1 METSSQSSSVTGSSV
16 LVAVSNPVVDD
27 NSTSSVSG
35 VEDCDTEAVPES
47 EQSSSINSSSITPT
61 DDESIMVFD
70 SNEVSAI
77 IHSNDQSEGNIDSS
91 LGALTSNLQLPSQQW
106 VIQWQTDSTAIC
118 KISPLSGSSAL
129 VITHCIIVN
138 SDFSWLVYIHR
149 NQVDQMRC
157 PALSNVPEKLSSQS
171 LQMLVSLLERFNV
184 CPGHPDKHFV
194 EMGISKN
201 GKFLSKDGKKI
212 VAKVDDYSKVFLNG
226 KRYDVT
232 VRSSNCELVV
242 QGSKCASCIMY
253 RDSLRRMHHRL
264 LKQKSFSPSHRLS
277 SSSRVNMRYL
287 SSPEK
292 KKRYTSL
299 RSRFDSKCKE
309 HKRLK
314 ETIEHFT
321 KSNGIELQPD
331 LNSDFEA
338 IMKEM
343 TQKVHEDCPVGSF
356 RRIFWDQQM
365 KAFST
370 NDNRQIRW
378 HPAMIKWCLHMK
390 FLSSG
395 AYNAL
400 RSSGLVKLPSDR
412 TLRDYTH
419 WIRAGAGFQDQVDVE
434 LVKEANIGE
443 EKNKYLVL
451 LWDEMK
457 IKEDLVFDK
466 NTCQLIGFTDLGD
479 INNHLDNFERQCS
492 SNNTSSDVATH
503 MLMFM
508 VRGLCSHL
516 EYPYAQ
522 FPTRGA
528 TADSLFPIVW
538 ESVQRLESSGFKVI
552 AFTCDGASS
561 NRIFQNASEREET
574 YV

>member
-1 METSSQSSSVTGSSV
+1 METSSQSSSVTGSSI

-138 SDFSWLVYIHR
+138 SDFSWLVYIHC

-157 PALSNVPEKLSSQS
+157 PALSNVPEKLFSQS

-201 GKFLSKDGKKI
+201 GKFLSKDGENI

-242 QGSKCASCIMY
+242 QGSKCV
-253 RDSLRRMHHRL
+253 MH
-264 LKQKSFSPSHRLS
+264 
-277 SSSRVNMRYL
+277 
-287 SSPEK
+287 
-292 KKRYTSL
+292 
-299 RSRFDSKCKE
+299 
-309 HKRLK
+309 
-314 ETIEHFT
+314 
-321 KSNGIELQPD
+321 
-331 LNSDFEA
+331 
-338 IMKEM
+338 
-343 TQKVHEDCPVGSF
+343 
-356 RRIFWDQQM
+356 
-365 KAFST
+365 
-370 NDNRQIRW
+370 
-378 HPAMIKWCLHMK
+378 
-390 FLSSG
+390 
-395 AYNAL
+395 
-400 RSSGLVKLPSDR
+400 
-412 TLRDYTH
+412 
-419 WIRAGAGFQDQVDVE
+419 
-434 LVKEANIGE
+434 
-443 EKNKYLVL
+443 
-451 LWDEMK
+451 
-457 IKEDLVFDK
+457 
-466 NTCQLIGFTDLGD
+466 
-479 INNHLDNFERQCS
+479 
-492 SNNTSSDVATH
+492 
-503 MLMFM
+503 
-508 VRGLCSHL
+508 
-516 EYPYAQ
+516 
-522 FPTRGA
+522 
-528 TADSLFPIVW
+528 
-538 ESVQRLESSGFKVI
+538 
-552 AFTCDGASS
+552 
-561 NRIFQNASEREET
+561 
-574 YV
+574 YVS